1 MSNKPQEGDQLSR
14 PFETACPHCGQPF
27 TIPYRELSRHLHQE
41 MGRISASKR
50 KDFKE
55 HIKTMNRQRWESYTH
70 PKQEELLELAK
81 TVDITSL
88 PMTQIAD
95 KLGFEGPYRGVYV
108 KRLITNLQK
117 KGLLPERT

>member
-1 MSNKPQEGDQLSR
+1 MSR
-14 PFETACPHCGQPF
+14 PFITSCPHCGQSI
-27 TIPYRELSRHLHQE
+27 TIPYEALSRHLHQE

-70 PKQEELLELAK
+70 PKQEELLALAK

-88 PMTQIAD
+88 PMTKIAD
-95 KLGFEGPYRGVYV
+95 KLGFEGPYCGVYV
-108 KRLITNLQK
+108 KRLITKLQK
-117 KGLLPERT
+117 KGLLPEQG